1 MYRYIKGTIEEIGF
15 DSITIDNNDIGY
27 SILVSSNTAAQYQV
41 GEKAKVF
48 TKLIVRE
55 DEMFLC
61 GFHSEEE
68 RNMFDMLT
76 SISKI
81 GPKVGL
87 SILSFAT
94 PKQLGAYI
102 LSEDIAKISKASG
115 VGKKTAE
122 RIILELKDKIDK
134 TQIEFEP
141 TLLEAQP
148 AAISI
153 DESVDALIALGY
165 TQAEAKEAVK
175 KTKKPGMETE
185 EIIRKSLTYLMK
197 NPIK

>member
-1 MYRYIKGTIEEIGF
+1 MYKYIKGTIEEIGL
-15 DSITIDNNDIGY
+15 DNITIENNGIGY
-27 SILVSSNTAAQYQV
+27 NALVSSNTISKYTI
-41 GEKAKVF
+41 GENAKLY

-55 DEMFLC
+55 DEMYLC
-61 GFHSEEE
+61 GFYSDEEIK
-68 RNMFDMLT
+68 MFDLLT

-102 LSEDIAKISKASG
+102 LSEDTAKLSKAPG

-122 RIILELKDKIDK
+122 RIVLELKDKIDK
-134 TQIEFEP
+134 TEIEFEP
-141 TLLEAQP
+141 NLLENQP
-148 AAISI
+148 IAISV

-165 TQAEAKEAVK
+165 TQTEAKEAVK
-175 KTKKPGMETE
+175 KTKKQGMNTE
-185 EIIRKSLTYLMK
+185 EIIKKSLTYLMK
-197 NPIK
+197 NNLK

>member
-1 MYRYIKGTIEEIGF
+1 MYRYIKGTIEEIGL
-15 DSITIDNNDIGY
+15 DNITIENNGIGY
-27 SILVSSNTAAQYQV
+27 NALVSSNTISKYTI
-41 GEKAKVF
+41 GENAKLY

-55 DEMFLC
+55 DEMYLC
-61 GFHSEEE
+61 GFYSDEEIK
-68 RNMFDMLT
+68 MFDLLT

-102 LSEDIAKISKASG
+102 LSEDTVKLSKAPG

-122 RIILELKDKIDK
+122 RIVLELKDKIDK
-134 TQIEFEP
+134 TEIEFEP
-141 TLLEAQP
+141 NLLENQP
-148 AAISI
+148 IAISV

-165 TQAEAKEAVK
+165 TQTEAKEAVK
-175 KTKKPGMETE
+175 KTKKQGMNTE
-185 EIIRKSLTYLMK
+185 EIIKKSLTYLMK
-197 NPIK
+197 NNLK